1 MKHFEQNYL
10 QLCMFSIDKK
20 SFLNQQLLSNWQLV
34 NSFFKNPIIIKKKVI
49 FFLKPCKYLES
60 DKTADNEN
68 LALGSRE
75 KKIPSTIKYYHSDFC
90 PKVTLKIRFENYQS
104 VLSIFCAEQCS
115 CILLRFSL
123 FLRTTPF
130 NIACLHAGCLSL
142 SWCRLFAPR
151 EHARHAS
158 LEVLAPKV
166 TGEKLSLQVCKG
178 LSPSCH

>member
-1 MKHFEQNYL
+1 M
-10 QLCMFSIDKK
+10 
-20 SFLNQQLLSNWQLV
+20 
-34 NSFFKNPIIIKKKVI
+34 
-49 FFLKPCKYLES
+49 
-60 DKTADNEN
+60 
-68 LALGSRE
+68 
-75 KKIPSTIKYYHSDFC
+75 
-90 PKVTLKIRFENYQS
+90 TLKIRFENYQS

-178 LSPSCH
+178 LSPSCHWGFSTNATSSEVPLTWAMRSLDIFFPFLALITVCKDLIPLFSSSSSSSSAKLWTPGNLVLFTAT